1 MSQVAAGNLLDE
13 SFHGSRFSSIRH
25 EPPLHQKCGACLWH
39 KLRGK
44 PQSLKGVLRSRSNR
58 SERDESRRSPG
69 TKPADR
75 SGDGGGGDSIQEY
88 TAANPYYPPQKKT
101 VGVRIRV
108 STHAQR
114 SPSVRRHR
122 RPILPN
128 QSRVTA
134 RVHPRTGTRVSTRI
148 ASMSLRHFSKV
159 PVSPFVVI
167 THPGTTRECI
177 NDRPL
182 PCRSVAQVQRRLPP
196 SPSSASTQA
205 TLPLYGV

>member
-1 MSQVAAGNLLDE
+1 M
-13 SFHGSRFSSIRH
+13 
-25 EPPLHQKCGACLWH
+25 
-39 KLRGK
+39 
-44 PQSLKGVLRSRSNR
+44 GVLKSSSNR

-114 SPSVRRHR
+114 SPPVRRHR

-134 RVHPRTGTRVSTRI
+134 RVHPRNRRSLSTRI

-167 THPGTTRECI
+167 MHPAPPVSASTTAHC
-177 NDRPL
+177 L
-182 PCRSVAQVQRRLPP
+182 AGRSPKSSAGFRRRLPQLLLRP
-196 SPSSASTQA
+196 LSLSTA
-205 TLPLYGV
+205 FESRD

>member
-1 MSQVAAGNLLDE
+1 M
-13 SFHGSRFSSIRH
+13 
-25 EPPLHQKCGACLWH
+25 
-39 KLRGK
+39 
-44 PQSLKGVLRSRSNR
+44 GVLRPEGNP

-69 TKPADR
+69 TKPPDR

-134 RVHPRTGTRVSTRI
+134 RVHPRNRHSRQHANRQHVASTLLKSARQ
-148 ASMSLRHFSKV
+148 
-159 PVSPFVVI
+159 PFRRDYA
-167 THPGTTRECI
+167 PGTTRECI

-182 PCRSVAQVQRRLPP
+182 PCRSVAQVQRRLP
-196 SPSSASTQA
+196 SSLFPASTQA